1 MKMRPWR
8 RRGDA
13 MASCR
18 EVHRVLQSYLDGQ
31 VDEFTAHR
39 VAAHLD
45 ACRACGLEAD
55 VYRELKQA
63 LARRANHVDETV
75 IERLREFGREI
86 ADHADDETGPA
97 SG

>member
-1 MKMRPWR
+1 
-8 RRGDA
+8 